1 MLVLLQILYSL
12 PGYLIPLYL
21 CFVAFLKAEEDHRY
35 YFLGAIFVLF
45 IIPLIISYPSP
56 QLIVFLLRVLAGIF
70 CYLYLTYH
78 KIPLRI
84 RIK

>member
-1 MLVLLQILYSL
+1 MLVLLGLLYSL

-21 CFVAFLKAEEDHRY
+21 CAAAFFNNEKDSRY
-35 YFLGAIFVLF
+35 YFLGAVGILF
-45 IIPLIISYPSP
+45 FLPLIFAYPIP
-56 QLIVFLLRVLAGIF
+56 QLVMFILRTLAGIF

-84 RIK
+84 R